1 VTAEGPQ
8 LRAYDL
14 EVADLQLS
22 AIGSRREVTLDRL
35 STRIAGARLTATG
48 RAAIGGSV
56 ELRLSSE
63 EIPLRGFALLP
74 QRFPLKG
81 RVKLDLTGSGTLD
94 NPTVRGQVRL
104 IRLRAGQMAI
114 GTGSL
119 GFALDGRQL
128 TYTTTS
134 LQNVGLE
141 GSLSLTEGLPV
152 QARLAIRG
160 LDLGAMSAQLAGT
173 PRGVIE
179 GDVAG
184 VAEVRGRLRD
194 LTSLDGHLTL
204 NRLLLRSSR
213 VELQNTSALRWQL
226 AQGVLRFE
234 AVRLQGQGTDLT
246 VRGTAHLPETRL
258 DMIVVGSGP
267 MAMVGARIPG
277 VRFHHGVLEAQVRQD
292 IDLASLLRQY
302 RQRALELPSTAQES
316 FRLDIRVSTQD
327 PLRVESRLTKM
338 RATLDLHV
346 RGSLSRPVVLGRV
359 DIEEGTADVGGTRFI
374 AVSGNVDFLN
384 PTRTEPFFDITADS
398 RKNGYQIHVI
408 ATGTPQQFD
417 LNLTSEP
424 ALAETD
430 ILALLTVGATGQA
443 ITAGVGTVV
452 PQRLSSF
459 LTGRIAAEVSR
470 GVGGIVGIDRLDIE
484 AVVGAA
490 QRVGGPKITLG
501 KDVSRDL
508 SVTYLTIV
516 GSIQEDLATVE
527 YRLTD
532 SISILGIRD
541 ERGDVGVDV
550 KFSFR
555 FE

>member
-1 VTAEGPQ
+1 
-8 LRAYDL
+8 
-14 EVADLQLS
+14 
-22 AIGSRREVTLDRL
+22 
-35 STRIAGARLTATG
+35 
-48 RAAIGGSV
+48 
-56 ELRLSSE
+56 
-63 EIPLRGFALLP
+63 
-74 QRFPLKG
+74 
-81 RVKLDLTGSGTLD
+81 
-94 NPTVRGQVRL
+94 
-104 IRLRAGQMAI
+104 M
-114 GTGSL
+114 
-119 GFALDGRQL
+119 
-128 TYTTTS
+128 
-134 LQNVGLE
+134 
-141 GSLSLTEGLPV
+141 
-152 QARLAIRG
+152 AIRG
-160 LDLGAMSAQLAGT
+160 LDLGLISAQLAGT
-173 PRGVIE
+173 SRGVIE

-194 LTSLDGHLTL
+194 VASLDGHLTV
-204 NRLLLRSSR
+204 NRLLLRSSG
-213 VELQNTSALRWQL
+213 VELQNASALHWQL

-234 AVRLQGQGTDLT
+234 AVRLQGQGSALT
-246 VRGTAHLPETRL
+246 VRGLVHLPETRL
-258 DMIVVGSGP
+258 DVTVVGTGP
-267 MAMVGARIPG
+267 VAMVGARIPG
-277 VRFHHGVLEAQVRQD
+277 VRFQQGVVEAQVKIGGTLGVPVFAGQTRIRDGAIYIAAINENLAQLQGEIQFAGQTIAIRSLQGDLAGGRVEVAGEVRLRGLRLHDISLTGQVKRVRLRYPTGFFAVLDAEVVVTGNGERQQLTGEASLAHARYRRD

-302 RQRALELPSTAQES
+302 RQRVLEPPSIAQES
-316 FRLDIRVSTQD
+316 VRLDIRVSTQD
-327 PLRVESRLTKM
+327 PLRVESRVVKL
-338 RATLDLHV
+338 RATPDLHV
-346 RGSLSRPVVLGRV
+346 RGSLNRPVVLGRV
-359 DIEEGTADVGGTRFI
+359 DIEEGTADIGGTRFT
-374 AVSGNVDFLN
+374 AVSGSVDFLN
-384 PTRTEPFFDITADS
+384 PMRTEPFFDISADS

-459 LTGRIAAEVSR
+459 LTGQMAAEVSR

-484 AVVGAA
+484 PVVGDA

-508 SVTYLTIV
+508 SVTYSTIV
-516 GSIQEDLATVE
+516 GSTQEDLVTVE